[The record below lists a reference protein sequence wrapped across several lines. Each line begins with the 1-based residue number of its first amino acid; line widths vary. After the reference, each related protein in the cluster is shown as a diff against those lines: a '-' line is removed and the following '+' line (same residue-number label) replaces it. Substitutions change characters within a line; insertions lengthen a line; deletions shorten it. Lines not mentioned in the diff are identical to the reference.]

1 MTSQLVLIA
10 LLDGIA
16 YAALVFIVSVGLTL
30 IFGVATVHTKAAEGL
45 SILTAAWLSGIY
57 WSTFFC
63 RLLGV
68 WCYRSRLAGDH

>member
-30 IFGVATVHTKAAEGL
+30 IFGVLRVLNIAHGANK
-45 SILTAAWLSGIY
+45 
-57 WSTFFC
+57 
-63 RLLGV
+63 LG
-68 WCYRSRLAGDH
+68 RRRDRER